1 MTSVLLEAPTRLWMT
16 RGRVVWFVC
25 SGWGPFAVVH

>member
-1 MTSVLLEAPTRLWMT
+1 MPSVLLGELSRLWMT
-16 RGRVVWFVC
+16 GCRVVWFVC